1 MAMVREKRARALL
14 MGFLILAAGCMA
26 SCLAGC
32 APRSR
37 VSCELTH
44 YSDAALAATSSRA
57 AIAILPFQ
65 SARDVPESLA
75 RLSGEI
81 LTGLLS
87 RESWPV
93 IGPAELLSAW
103 EAAEQSPWRLPESKE
118 DFHRLGGLL
127 NADVAVLGAAT
138 RCICGQTGPTEIAFS
153 VAVVDLASGRKI
165 ASFDASGASEKGLA
179 YSGLSKPPQSP
190 ESLAPAV
197 MSSVRSSVVKVLKRA
212 GKGPTRGA
220 PENQE

>member
-1 MAMVREKRARALL
+1 
-14 MGFLILAAGCMA
+14 MGFLILAA

-32 APRSR
+32 VPRSR
-37 VSCELTH
+37 VSCELNY

-65 SARDVPESLA
+65 SARDVPEGFA
-75 RLSGEI
+75 RFSGEL

-87 RESWPV
+87 QELRPV

-103 EAAEQSPWRLPESKE
+103 EAAEQRPWRLPQSKE
-118 DFHRLGGLL
+118 DFQRLGGVL

-138 RCICGQTGPTEIAFS
+138 RCVYGQMNPTEIAFS
-153 VAVVDLASGRKI
+153 IAVVDLASGQKI
-165 ASFDASGASEKGLA
+165 ASFDASGVSRRTLA

-197 MSSVRSSVVKVLKRA
+197 MSSVRHSVVKVLKRS
-212 GKGPTRGA
+212 GKSPTRGA
-220 PENQE
+220 LESQE